1 MALFNS
7 PLLDEPGAARA
18 QTPEVG
24 PVPLNSR
31 VELRCGLDEPGYPP
45 AQFEW
50 TKTSGNLQGTVGDNG
65 ELIVANIRRDDAGT
79 YQCLPRNTVGVGV
92 ADTVVLLV
100 EDESEG
106 NTEVT
111 LILVRRKF

>member
-1 MALFNS
+1 MFGS
-7 PLLDEPGAARA
+7 PLLDGPGAARA
-18 QTPEVG
+18 EASELG
-24 PVPLNSR
+24 PVPLIST
-31 VELRCGLDEPGYPP
+31 VVLRCGLDEPGYPP

-50 TKTSGNLQGTVGDNG
+50 TKTSGNVRGTVGDNG
-65 ELIVANIRRDDAGT
+65 ELIVANVTSDDAGT